1 MESDSFRGVAET
13 AEVSRIV
20 IVRIATMQRLLGR
33 ARREAGAWESFDARG
48 RCISESHHSAT
59 RRGTTSREQTLA
71 SSSIDSAP
79 RNPRTHRLT
88 C

>member
-33 ARREAGAWESFDARG
+33 AHREAGAGVSFDDRG
-48 RCISESHHSAT
+48 PCISYPIIRPPVGEQQVVNRLSLL
-59 RRGTTSREQTLA
+59 RR
-71 SSSIDSAP
+71 
-79 RNPRTHRLT
+79 
-88 C
+88 

>member
-33 ARREAGAWESFDARG
+33 AHREAAAWESFDARG
-48 RCISESHHSAT
+48 QCIS
-59 RRGTTSREQTLA
+59 
-71 SSSIDSAP
+71 
-79 RNPRTHRLT
+79 
-88 C
+88 